1 MELSKQE
8 RLKRIM
14 DLSDSILEQLVEDR
28 TEFRAKDLKQAAEL
42 LARCVKEIAKLQS
55 HGSGNT
61 PYEYEA
67 AINKLR
73 VSYNILFLGKEK
85 KTMANESVS

>member
-1 MELSKQE
+1 MELTKQE
-8 RLKRIM
+8 RLNRIV
-14 DLSDSILEQLVEDR
+14 DLADSILEQLVEDR

-55 HGSGNT
+55 HGTGNT
-61 PYEYEA
+61 LYEYEA
-67 AINKLR
+67 VINKLR

>member
-55 HGSGNT
+55 HGTRNT

>member
-1 MELSKQE
+1 MVLSKQE
-8 RLKRIM
+8 RLNRIM
-14 DLSDSILEQLVEDR
+14 DLADSILEQLVEDR
-28 TEFRAKDLKQAAEL
+28 TEFGAKDLKQAAEL
-42 LARCVKEIAKLQS
+42 LARSVKEMAKLQTT
-55 HGSGNT
+55 GAEKNL
-61 PYEYEA
+61 YEYEA

>member
-1 MELSKQE
+1 MKLSKQE

-42 LARCVKEIAKLQS
+42 LARNVKEIAKLQS
-55 HGSGNT
+55 HETGNT

>member
-1 MELSKQE
+1 MELTKQE
-8 RLKRIM
+8 RLNRIV
-14 DLSDSILEQLVEDR
+14 DLADSILEQLVEDR

-55 HGSGNT
+55 HGTGNT
-61 PYEYEA
+61 LYEYEA

>member
-1 MELSKQE
+1 MVLSKQE
-8 RLKRIM
+8 RLYRIL
-14 DLSDSILEQLVEDR
+14 DLADSILEQLVEDR
-28 TEFRAKDLKQAAEL
+28 TEFEAKDLKQAAEL
-42 LARCVKEIAKLQS
+42 LARCVKEMAKLQTP
-55 HGSGNT
+55 GNENT
-61 PYEYEA
+61 LYEYEA

>member
-1 MELSKQE
+1 MELTKQE
-8 RLKRIM
+8 RLNRIV
-14 DLSDSILEQLVEDR
+14 DLADSILEQLVEDR

-55 HGSGNT
+55 HGTGNT
-61 PYEYEA
+61 LYEYGA